1 MSKGEDNLDSKLYT
15 ALVNLDKELAAY
27 LKAHHIDVTRIGP
40 RKVAFICTKC
50 QRSFRARRGG
60 MECPGCGEF
69 VRVHYPDGHDLT
81 LHQVLGFMEDDDK
94 AA

>member
-1 MSKGEDNLDSKLYT
+1 MDSKLYA

-27 LKAHHIDVTRIGP
+27 LKAHHIDVAQITP
-40 RKVAFICTKC
+40 RKVAFICTRC
-50 QRSFRARRGG
+50 QRSFRARHGG

-69 VRVHYPDGHDLT
+69 VRIHYPDDRNLT
-81 LHQVLGFMEDDDK
+81 VYEILAFMQDEDK